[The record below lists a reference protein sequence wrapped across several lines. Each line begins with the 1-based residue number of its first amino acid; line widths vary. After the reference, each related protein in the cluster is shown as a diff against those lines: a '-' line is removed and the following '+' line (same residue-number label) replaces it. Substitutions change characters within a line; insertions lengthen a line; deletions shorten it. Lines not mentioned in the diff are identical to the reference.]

1 LLRLGDASVSNQ
13 GVPQGIPRSVGFSLR
28 QDFPDDH
35 WNIALGASGDVF
47 GLDVDNFG
55 MFAFGANDFNGVAF
69 AAFLAHFGLLN

>member
-1 LLRLGDASVSNQ
+1 LRLDGFPVSDQ
-13 GVPQGIPRSVGFSLR
+13 GVPRGTSRLVGFSLR

-35 WNIALGASGDVF
+35 GDIALGASGDVF